1 MTMQFQVIESL
12 SLPGDPSKPNED
24 SFSHA
29 AGFACV
35 FDGTTVLGENLM
47 PGRSDAQW
55 IAQFG
60 ARRLRSHAESN
71 SGAPRDMLRLAA
83 ADAEKSFKALRKRAP
98 AETYETPFSSLMA
111 LFIRGERFEALWF
124 GDCAALIK
132 TPAGAVSVVGETL
145 KVRARERDRASNM
158 GQSEGMAA
166 SSVREKF
173 LPALR
178 ASRNRVN
185 RKGGD
190 WLFSPDAKCAA
201 HAAEAKLVV
210 EPGSRIL
217 LATDGFFALV
227 SDYARYSAD
236 ELMTAALE
244 RGLDALG
251 KELRAIEAGDPTG
264 LAFPRFKSSDDAT
277 ALLLSLS
284 A

>member
-1 MTMQFQVIESL
+1 MQFQLIESL

-29 AGFACV
+29 AGFASV
-35 FDGTTVLGENLM
+35 FDGATVLGENLM

-55 IAQFG
+55 IAQFA
-60 ARRLRSHAESN
+60 ARRLRSHAESH
-71 SGAPRDMLRLAA
+71 SGTPRDMLRAAA
-83 ADAEKSFKALRKRAP
+83 ADAEKSFKALRHRAP
-98 AETYETPFSSLMA
+98 AEMYETPFSSLMA
-111 LFIRGERFEALWF
+111 LFIRGKSVEALWF

-132 TPAGAVSVVGETL
+132 SPTGALSVVGETL

-158 GQSEGMAA
+158 GQSDGVAA
-166 SSVREKF
+166 ASVREKF

-190 WLFSPDAKCAA
+190 WLFSPDAKCAT
-201 HAAEAKLVV
+201 HAAEAKLMV
-210 EPGSRIL
+210 EPGSHIL
-217 LATDGFFALV
+217 LASDGFFALV
-227 SDYARYSAD
+227 SDYGRYSAD
-236 ELMTAALE
+236 ELMSAALG
-244 RGLDALG
+244 RGLDTLG
-251 KELRAIEAGDPTG
+251 KELRAIEVGDPTG
-264 LAFPRFKSSDDAT
+264 IAFPRFKSSDDAT